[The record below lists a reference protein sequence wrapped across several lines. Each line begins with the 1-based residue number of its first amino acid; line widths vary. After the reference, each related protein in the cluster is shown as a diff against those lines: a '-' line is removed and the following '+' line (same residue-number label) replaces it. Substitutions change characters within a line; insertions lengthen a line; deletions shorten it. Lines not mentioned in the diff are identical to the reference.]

1 VSSELSPIQRIVK
14 FCAENRGLV
23 LFLTA
28 LVIGASW
35 YSAKTIHIDALPD
48 LSDTQ
53 VVVYSRWDRSPDV
66 LENQVTYPI
75 VRSLLGAPKV
85 KSIRAFTDYGYS
97 FVYVIF
103 QDEVDLYWARAR
115 VNEYMGKI
123 TGSLPQGVKTEMGP
137 DATGLGWVYQY
148 SLVSRDG
155 KTGPEKLRALNDF
168 NLKYHLLSV
177 PGVAEIASM
186 GGFQKQYQ
194 VIVDPAKLQIAGL
207 TLASVLDKV
216 RGSNQ
221 QAGGRLM
228 EISGAEYMV
237 RAHGYLQSIADIEK
251 ISLGMDD
258 TGNPIPLRAVASVN
272 EASDLRRGVTDLDGR
287 GDSVAG
293 VVIMRQGENA
303 YDVIERVKNKIK
315 EIGRFLPEGVEVVPT
330 YDRSEL
336 IKHSITTLEEKLIEE
351 IIIVSLVILLFL
363 WHFPSAIIPILTI
376 PIAVLASFIPLNLF
390 GVSSNIMSLAG
401 IAISIGVLV
410 DGAIV
415 EVENAYKKLEEWDSH
430 GRVGDY
436 HKVRL
441 EALLEV
447 GPSVFFSLL
456 VVAVSFL
463 PVFTLVDQEGRLFKP
478 LAYSKNLAMAVAA
491 VMAITVDPAL
501 RMLFTRM
508 EPFQFKSKFWS
519 KTATTLLVGK
529 YLPEEKHP
537 ISKRLIAW
545 YGPVCHFTLRHPRA
559 VIVGAVLMMAAT
571 VPLYFRLGGEFFPA
585 LYEETLLYMPTT
597 APGLSGAEAQKLLTM
612 TNKIIAAQPE
622 VMRVF
627 GKAGRAETSTD
638 PAPLSMIETNIM
650 LKPQAE
656 WRQANRFYS
665 KLPKFTWPL
674 FSWITPPHVTKD
686 ELIEI
691 YNRELKFPGLTN
703 AFTMPIRNRVD
714 MLSTGMK
721 TPLGLKIAGKTLGEI
736 EEAAVKAERVVR
748 DIPGVRSAVA
758 ERTASGYFLDVDIRR
773 DRIARY
779 NLTIDDVQQFI
790 RTAIGGEMLTE
801 TIEGRE
807 RYAVTIRYGKEWRD
821 TPEKI
826 RRIPVSLASGSSV
839 PLGEIA
845 DVQTKTGA
853 GMIRNENG
861 FLTGYVYIDTQ
872 SSDLEGLS
880 AKIDKALDTLKPLPD
895 GITIQ
900 LSGQYENIL
909 RVRERLKIVIP
920 ITLFLILLLLYFN
933 TRSYIKTLIVMLAV
947 PFSLIGAIILLN
959 LLGYHISIAVW
970 VGMIALMGLD
980 AETGV
985 FMLMY
990 LDLEFEKRKATL
1002 RSEQELIEVIYL
1014 GAVHRLRPKM
1024 MTVLAAFCGLLPVMF
1039 SRGTGSDIMKAIAAP
1054 MVGGLFTSFLLELI
1068 VYPPV
1073 YFLWKRRSINQNPI
1087 IEEVKKEGETDEED
1101 KLTDGIGS
1109 GRADHGGRR
1118 KRPRR

>member
-1 VSSELSPIQRIVK
+1 MIPVRKLSPIQRVVQ
-14 FCAENRGLV
+14 FSGHNRALV
-23 LFLTA
+23 LFGL
-28 LVIGASW
+28 LLLMIASW
-35 YSAKTIHIDALPD
+35 YAVKTISIDALPD
-48 LSDTQ
+48 LSDRQ
-53 VVVYSRWDRSPDV
+53 VVVYSRWERSPDV
-66 LENQVTYPI
+66 IENQVTYPI
-75 VRSLLGAPKV
+75 VRQLLGAPKV
-85 KSIRAFTDYGYS
+85 KTIRAVTDYGYS

-103 QDEVDLYWARAR
+103 HDDVDLYWARSR
-115 VNEYMGKI
+115 VNELLGKI
-123 TGSLPQGVKTEMGP
+123 LGNLPAGVKTEIGP

-148 SLVSRDG
+148 SLVSPDG
-155 KTGPEKLRALNDF
+155 KVGPEKLRALQDF
-168 NLKYHLLSV
+168 TLKYHLLSV
-177 PGVAEIASM
+177 QGVAEVASI

-194 VIVDPAKLQIAGL
+194 ISVDPAKLQIAGVSL
-207 TLASVLDKV
+207 ATLIEKIK
-216 RGSNQ
+216 GSNQ
-221 QAGGRLM
+221 QAGGRLL

-237 RAHGYLQSIADIEK
+237 RSHGYLKGRADIEQ
-251 ISLGMDD
+251 IALGTDEK
-258 TGNPIPLRAVASVN
+258 GNPIQLSAVATVT
-272 EASDLRRGVTDLDGR
+272 EASDLRRGVVDLDGR
-287 GDSVAG
+287 GSAVSGVA
-293 VVIMRQGENA
+293 IMRQGENA
-303 YDVIERVKNKIK
+303 YEVIGRVKDKLK
-315 EIGRFLPEGVEVVPT
+315 EIGRYLPEGVEVIPT

-336 IKHSITTLEEKLIEE
+336 ISHSISTLKEKLIEE

-401 IAISIGVLV
+401 MAISIGVLV

-415 EVENAYKKLEEWDSH
+415 EVENAYKKLEEWNSS

-436 HKVRL
+436 HQVRL

-478 LAYSKNLAMAVAA
+478 LAWSKNLAMAVAA
-491 VMAITVDPAL
+491 FMAITVDPAL

-508 EPFQFKSKFWS
+508 EPFNFKNKFLSKA
-519 KTATTLLVGK
+519 ATTLFVGK
-529 YLPEEKHP
+529 YYPEEKHP
-537 ISKRLIAW
+537 ISRKLIAW

-559 VIVGAVLMMAAT
+559 VILSAVGLVLLT
-571 VPLYFRLGGEFFPA
+571 IPLYLRLGGEFFPA
-585 LYEETLLYMPTT
+585 LYEEALLYMPTT
-597 APGLSGAEAQKLLTM
+597 SPGLSAAEAQSLLTL
-612 TNKIIAAQPE
+612 TDKVIAAQPE
-622 VMRVF
+622 VKRVF

-638 PAPLSMIETNIM
+638 PAPLSMFETTIE
-650 LKPQAE
+650 LRPQSE
-656 WRQANRFYS
+656 WRKAERFYS
-665 KLPKFTWPL
+665 GWPKFLQPVFHWVL
-674 FSWITPPHVTKD
+674 PPTITKD
-686 ELIEI
+686 ELIDI
-691 YNRELKFPGLTN
+691 LNRELQFPGMTN

-721 TPLGLKIAGKTLGEI
+721 TPLGLKISGKTLEDI
-736 EEAAVKAERVVR
+736 EATAVKAERIIR
-748 DIPGVRSAVA
+748 GIPGIRSAVA
-758 ERTASGYFLDVDIRR
+758 ERTASGYFLDIDIRR

-790 RTAIGGEMLTE
+790 RTAIGGETLTE

-807 RYAVTIRYGKEWRD
+807 RYGVTLRYGKEWRD
-821 TPEKI
+821 SPAKI
-826 RRIPVSLASGSSV
+826 RRLPVSLPSGSAV

-845 DVQTKTGA
+845 TVEMKTGA

-861 FLTGYVYIDTQ
+861 FLTGYLYIDTKD
-872 SSDLEGLS
+872 SDLEGL
-880 AKIDKALDTLKPLPD
+880 AGRIETALKTLKPLPD
-895 GITIQ
+895 GISIH

-920 ITLFLILLLLYFN
+920 ITIFLILILLYFN

-947 PFSLIGAIILLN
+947 PFSLIGAVILLN

-990 LDLEFEKRKATL
+990 LDIEYEKRKTML
-1002 RSEQELIEVIYL
+1002 RSDKDLIEVIYH

-1039 SRGTGSDIMKAIAAP
+1039 ARGTGSDIMKAIAAP
-1054 MVGGLFTSFLLELI
+1054 MVGGLFTSFLLELLI
-1068 VYPPV
+1068 YPPV
-1073 YFLWKRRSINQNPI
+1073 YFLWRRRSLAQQPENVAG
-1087 IEEVKKEGETDEED
+1087 IETSVAEIYLASEKDNSSLKKQKRKKE
-1101 KLTDGIGS
+1101 K
-1109 GRADHGGRR
+1109 
-1118 KRPRR
+1118 

>member
-1 VSSELSPIQRIVK
+1 M
-14 FCAENRGLV
+14 V
-23 LFLTA
+23 LFCTVL
-28 LVIGASW
+28 LLIGAW
-35 YSAKTIHIDALPD
+35 YAAKTIRIDALPD
-48 LSDTQ
+48 LSDRQ
-53 VVVYSRWDRSPDV
+53 VVVYSRWERSPDV
-66 LENQVTYPI
+66 IENQVTYPI
-75 VRSLLGAPKV
+75 VRQLLGAPRV
-85 KSIRAFTDYGYS
+85 KTIRAVTDYGYS

-103 QDEVDLYWARAR
+103 HDDVDLYWARSR
-115 VNEYMGKI
+115 LNEMLGKI
-123 TGSLPQGVKTEMGP
+123 LANLPPGVKTEIGP

-148 SLVSRDG
+148 ALINPDG
-155 KTGPEKLRALNDF
+155 KVGPEKLRALQDF
-168 NLKYHLLSV
+168 TLKYQLLSV
-177 PGVAEIASM
+177 PGVAEVASI

-194 VIVDPAKLQIAGL
+194 IVVDPAKLQIAGVSL
-207 TLASVLDKV
+207 TTVADKI

-221 QAGGRLM
+221 QAGGRLI

-237 RAHGYLQSIADIEK
+237 RSQGYLKGRRDIEQ
-251 ISLGMDD
+251 IALGTDD
-258 TGNPIPLRAVASVN
+258 KGNPISLSSVAAVSEV
-272 EASDLRRGVTDLDGR
+272 SDLRRGVTDLDGH
-287 GDSVAG
+287 GDAVSG
-293 VVIMRQGENA
+293 IVIMRQGENA
-303 YDVIERVKNKIK
+303 YDVIGRVKQKITELK
-315 EIGRFLPEGVEVVPT
+315 HYLPEGVEIVVT

-336 IKHSITTLEEKLIEE
+336 IAHSISTLKEKLLEE
-351 IIIVSLVILLFL
+351 IIIVSLVILIFL

-376 PIAVLASFIPLNLF
+376 PIAVLVSFIPLNLF

-415 EVENAYKKLEEWDSH
+415 EVENAYKKLEEWNSS

-436 HKVRL
+436 HQVRL

-478 LAYSKNLAMAVAA
+478 LAWSKNLAMAVAA

-508 EPFQFKSKFWS
+508 EPFKFKSPFWS
-519 KTATTLLVGK
+519 KAATTLLVGK
-529 YLPEEKHP
+529 YHPEEKHP
-537 ISKRLIAW
+537 ISKRLIEW

-559 VIVGAVLMMAAT
+559 VIFSAVGLMLLT
-571 VPLYFRLGGEFFPA
+571 IPLYLRLGGEFFPT

-597 APGLSGAEAQKLLTM
+597 APGLSAAEAQKLLTM
-612 TNKIIAAQPE
+612 TDKVIAEQPE
-622 VMRVF
+622 VKRVF

-638 PAPLSMIETNIM
+638 PAPLSMFETNIE
-650 LKPQAE
+650 LRPQSE
-656 WRQANRFYS
+656 WRKAKRFYS
-665 KLPKFTWPL
+665 SWPQFLQSMFYL
-674 FSWITPPHVTKD
+674 FVPPTISKE

-691 YNRELKFPGLTN
+691 LNRELQFPGVTN

-721 TPLGLKIAGKTLGEI
+721 TPLGLKISGNNLEDI
-736 EEAAVKAERVVR
+736 EHAAIKAERIIR
-748 DIPGVRSAVA
+748 EIKGVRSAVA
-758 ERTASGYFLDVDIRR
+758 ERTASGYFLDIDIRR
-773 DRIARY
+773 ESIARY

-790 RTAIGGEMLTE
+790 RTAIGGETLTE

-807 RYAVTIRYGKEWRD
+807 RYGVTLRYGKEWRD
-821 TPEKI
+821 TPAKI
-826 RRIPVSLASGSSV
+826 RRLPVSLPSGSAV

-845 DVQTKTGA
+845 TIDMKTGA

-861 FLTGYVYIDTQ
+861 FLTGYVYIDTED
-872 SSDLEGLS
+872 SDLAGL
-880 AKIDKALDTLKPLPD
+880 AERIDGALKTLKDLPD
-895 GITIQ
+895 GIAIQ

-909 RVRERLKIVIP
+909 RVRERLWVVIP
-920 ITLFLILLLLYFN
+920 ITLFLILLLLYLN

-947 PFSLIGAIILLN
+947 PFSLIGAVILLN

-990 LDLEFEKRKATL
+990 LDIEYEKKKAKL
-1002 RSEQELIEVIYL
+1002 RTESELIEVIYH

-1024 MTVLAAFCGLLPVMF
+1024 MTVLAALCGLLPVMF

-1054 MVGGLFTSFLLELI
+1054 MVGGLVTSFLLELLI
-1068 VYPPV
+1068 YPPI
-1073 YFLWKRRSINQNPI
+1073 YFLWKKRALRGTEI
-1087 IEEVKKEGETDEED
+1087 IPSE
-1101 KLTDGIGS
+1101 
-1109 GRADHGGRR
+1109 
-1118 KRPRR
+1118 